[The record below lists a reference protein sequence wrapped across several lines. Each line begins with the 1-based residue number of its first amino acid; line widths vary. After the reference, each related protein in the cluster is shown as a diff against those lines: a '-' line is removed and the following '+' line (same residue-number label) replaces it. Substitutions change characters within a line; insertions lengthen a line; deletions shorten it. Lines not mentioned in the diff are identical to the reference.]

1 MEVVTELI
9 NSGDE
14 AASPDEQDRDNDDYY
29 SKGYDRAWVRRICF
43 QRGRERWIHHRW
55 AQECQIRCHRAREGR
70 IHHPWAQDVGSD
82 GG

>member
-1 MEVVTELI
+1 QKGL
-9 NSGDE
+9 DL
-14 AASPDEQDRDNDDYY
+14 AADGSAQLRLLQQDRDNDDYY
-29 SKGYDRAWVRRICF
+29 SKGYNRAWVRRICF
-43 QRGRERWIHHRW
+43 HRGRERWIHHRW